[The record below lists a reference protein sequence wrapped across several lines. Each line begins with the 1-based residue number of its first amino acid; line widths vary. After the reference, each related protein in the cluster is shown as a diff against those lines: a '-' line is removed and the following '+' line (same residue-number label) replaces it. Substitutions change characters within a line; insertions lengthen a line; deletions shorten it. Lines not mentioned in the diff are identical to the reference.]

1 MLLKKQS
8 TLSRVLGTLTRI
20 THCQHPGQL
29 ASVHTSLIGSKKE
42 QVAQILI
49 HRDYN
54 IIEKDKIS
62 WIKYEIYSFKL
73 ISCSCFHKIISNLFT
88 CSLIHI
94 ISLIIFGWDFKKTIY
109 SRIFRNQ
116 VEIKDHLE
124 MELIQK
130 SIIILKRAF
139 QTTNYDLLITY
150 EMNLM
155 NSF

>member
-1 MLLKKQS
+1 M
-8 TLSRVLGTLTRI
+8 
-20 THCQHPGQL
+20 
-29 ASVHTSLIGSKKE
+29 
-42 QVAQILI
+42 
-49 HRDYN
+49 
-54 IIEKDKIS
+54 
-62 WIKYEIYSFKL
+62 
-73 ISCSCFHKIISNLFT
+73 FT

-94 ISLIIFGWDFKKTIY
+94 ISLIIFGWDFKKTMY
-109 SRIFRNQ
+109 SRVFRNQ

-130 SIIILKRAF
+130 SMIILKRAF